1 MKSIFFT
8 CSLLFAALLSYG
20 QQKYIP
26 TVLVEFYTSE
36 GCSSCPQADEF
47 GQQIRAIADSN
58 KMYVYTL
65 DYHVDLW
72 DKSGWVD
79 PFSDSLYTK
88 RQLNMALANGQKAM
102 FTPMVFVNGKGA
114 YPAGAKNEV
123 GKLIENFTRNPA
135 EQYLLFS
142 ASWLPADKS
151 MMIEYEVKGATDS
164 CDIFFALAQN
174 EAYSVPTA
182 GENMG
187 KKLSHHNVVRK
198 LVSSDKVTATGSVMM
213 PFASAPVDFTQFKL
227 VGFLQHKRTG
237 QVQACQVLNFTTK

>member
-1 MKSIFFT
+1 MKKIT
-8 CSLLFAALLSYG
+8 LTLGLLVFACMAYG
-20 QQKYIP
+20 QQKFIP

-36 GCSSCPQADEF
+36 GCSSCPLADEF
-47 GQQIRAIADSN
+47 GQEIRAIADSN
-58 KMYVYTL
+58 KLYVFTL

-79 PFSDSLYTK
+79 PFSDSMYTQ

-114 YPAGAKNEV
+114 LPAGAKNET
-123 GKLIENFTRNPA
+123 GKLIEGFTRKPA

-142 ASWLPADKS
+142 ASWLPAEKS
-151 MMIEYEVKGATDS
+151 LMIEYEVKGATDS

-174 EAYSVPTA
+174 EAYSVPAA

-198 LVSSDKVTATGSVMM
+198 LVSSDKVTAAGSVMM
-213 PFASAPVDFTQFKL
+213 GFVNTNVDFNQFKL

-237 QVQACQVLNFTTK
+237 QILASQVLNFKP